1 MKNRKKNR
9 CEDHS
14 PIYREILN
22 SKFNSKILNEGNIR
36 IGDEFYLNIK
46 TNLINTL

>member
-1 MKNRKKNR
+1 MKTRKKSR

-22 SKFNSKILNEGNIR
+22 SKFNSKILNGGNIR
-36 IGDEFYLNIK
+36 IGDEFYLDLK